1 MVDSTK
7 YLKQKIV
14 EKNTTQ
20 EAVAMALGI
29 DRSTLYRK
37 MKGGLSSLTIGEATK
52 IAEFLDLSKQE
63 ITKVF
68 WGQ

>member
-1 MVDSTK
+1 MADKTN

-20 EAVAMALGI
+20 EALAMALGI

-37 MKGGLSSLTIGEATK
+37 MKGGISSLTLGEAKK
-52 IAEFLDLSKQE
+52 ITEFLGLSE
-63 ITKVF
+63 SEASYVF
-68 WGQ
+68 WGH

>member
-1 MVDSTK
+1 MVDKSK

-37 MKGGLSSLTIGEATK
+37 MKGGLSSLTIGEAEV
-52 IAEFLDLSKQE
+52 IAEFLDLSRQE

>member
-1 MVDSTK
+1 MVDKSK
-7 YLKQKIV
+7 ILKEKII

-20 EAVAMALGI
+20 EALAMALGI

-37 MKGGLSSLTIGEATK
+37 MKGGLSSLTIGEAEK
-52 IAEFLDLSKQE
+52 IAGFLGLSRQE
-63 ITKVF
+63 ISNVF

>member
-1 MVDSTK
+1 MVDKSK
-7 YLKQKIV
+7 YLKQKII
-14 EKNTTQ
+14 EKNITQ

-37 MKGGLSSLTIGEATK
+37 MKGGLSSLTIGEAEV
-52 IAEFLDLSKQE
+52 IAEFLDLSRQE

>member
-1 MVDSTK
+1 MADKTE

-14 EKNTTQ
+14 ERNTTQ
-20 EAVAMALGI
+20 EALAMALGM

-37 MKGGLSSLTIGEATK
+37 MKGGISSLTLGEAKK
-52 IAEFLDLSKQE
+52 ISKFLGLSEKE
-63 ITKVF
+63 ASYVF